1 MPDFTPDHPRRGSS
15 SAGDEGAS
23 GSDAT
28 HLDIAAAEAEVAAA
42 EAAATAAAAQATAAA
57 ARARA
62 ARLRR
67 DAGLD
72 EKPATCAADEP
83 GPTVTL
89 TKEYGEASTLEAQP
103 DSAKHIPD
111 GNGRGGRIA
120 LLVVAVLVIVASLA
134 VTGVMTYQHHQAES
148 DRDQAAEYAAAAKQ
162 GVVTMTSLDFNNAQA
177 DVQRVLDS
185 STGEFRDDF
194 QNRKDDFTTV
204 IQQSKVATEGQV
216 NSTAVESMNDDSA
229 VVLVAATSKVT
240 NSAGAQQEPR
250 AWRLS
255 VTVTREGDQIKMS
268 KVDFVP

>member
-1 MPDFTPDHPRRGSS
+1 MPDSTPDHPSRGSS

-28 HLDIAAAEAEVAAA
+28 QLDLAAAEAEAEAAQ
-42 EAAATAAAAQATAAA
+42 AAATAAAAEATAAA

-67 DAGLD
+67 DVEVG
-72 EKPATCAADEP
+72 ERPASSESPNPSA
-83 GPTVTL
+83 TVTL
-89 TKEYGEASTLEAQP
+89 SKATETPALDAPPERAARSQRLSG
-103 DSAKHIPD
+103 SARK
-111 GNGRGGRIA
+111 IA
-120 LLVVAVLVIVASLA
+120 VSAAIVVIFAAFA
-134 VTGVMTYQHHQAES
+134 ATGYMTYQHQQAES
-148 DRDQAAEYAAAAKQ
+148 DRDQSAEYAAAAKQ
-162 GVVTMTSLDFNNAQA
+162 GVVTLTSLDFNNAQA
-177 DVQRVLDS
+177 DIQRVLDN

-204 IQQSKVATEGQV
+204 VQQSKVATEGQV
-216 NSTAVESMNDDSA
+216 NATAVESMTDDSA
-229 VVLVAATSKVT
+229 VVLVSSTSKVS

-250 AWRLS
+250 VWRLS